1 MATVLALTRKVGEAI
16 TIGPDIRVVVLHVK
30 GGIVRLGIDA
40 PRSVAVHRDEVYSRI
55 REQNRLAASADP
67 LTTLDLERLTPKLPR
82 RTHVGITMPAQP
94 GEGSPNA
101 HSCDDRPF
109 RRHRS

>member
-1 MATVLALTRKVGEAI
+1 LALTRKAGEAI
-16 TIGPDIRVVVLHVK
+16 TIGPDIRIVVLQVK

-40 PRSVAVHRDEVYSRI
+40 PRSVEVHRDEVYARI

-67 LTTLDLERLTPKLPR
+67 LATLDLERLTPQQPR
-82 RTHVGITMPAQP
+82 RTHVGIAVPPQA
-94 GEGSPNA
+94 GEGLPDA
-101 HSCDDRPF
+101 HSRDDRPF

>member
-1 MATVLALTRKVGEAI
+1 MLALTRKVGEAI
-16 TIGPDIRVVVLHVK
+16 TIGPDIRVVVLQVK
-30 GGIVRLGIDA
+30 GGTVRLGIEA
-40 PRSVAVHRDEVYSRI
+40 PRSVAVHRDEVYTRI

-67 LTTLDLERLTPKLPR
+67 MTTLDLERLTTRQPR

-94 GEGSPNA
+94 GEGSPDA
-101 HSCDDRPF
+101 HSYHDRTF

>member
-1 MATVLALTRKVGEAI
+1 MLVLSRQPGERILIGEDIRI
-16 TIGPDIRVVVLHVK
+16 TLVRIGPHTA
-30 GGIVRLGIDA
+30 RLGIDA

>member
-55 REQNRLAASADP
+55 REQNRLAFGARFFDRFVAPRPPIDGVFGVLAQIRRGFIRDP
-67 LTTLDLERLTPKLPR
+67 
-82 RTHVGITMPAQP
+82 I
-94 GEGSPNA
+94 
-101 HSCDDRPF
+101 
-109 RRHRS
+109 RHICYW